1 MGNTEGNNEMISDSA
16 SPMLGQHLFRM
27 ESGVAV
33 ELRGMGKD
41 ETAERISSFVA
52 SDEGDVV
59 WMG

>member
-1 MGNTEGNNEMISDSA
+1 MGSGRFRIESD
-16 SPMLGQHLFRM
+16 
-27 ESGVAV
+27 VAV
-33 ELRGMGKD
+33 ELRGMGED